1 MNIIGRKDEQ
11 HELNRLYESGS
22 PEFAVVYGRRRVG
35 KTFLVRETLGNK
47 FTFYAT
53 GVARGTKDDQLAAF
67 YAALLEYGL
76 PDRYARPT
84 SWMEAFELL
93 KVVIERS
100 AQKRKV
106 LFIDEMPWMDTAKSR
121 FVETL
126 DLFWNKWASARED
139 ILLIGCGSAAS
150 WMVRNIVR
158 SRGGLHN
165 RITCKIRLA
174 PFTLAETKSFLQSK
188 KIDWESRD
196 IAETYM
202 ILGGIPYYLNLLDRS
217 FSLAQNIDRLFF
229 KTSALLE
236 DEFDNLYSSLFKN
249 ASEHK
254 KIIEALSKHRSG
266 LTRERILAMTKLT
279 DGGTFGIKLDELE
292 QCGFI
297 RKYKAVGSKGQLY
310 QLTDFYTLF
319 YFKFL
324 NGQKEGDTA
333 RWMHLILSRTYST
346 WCGLAFERLCMN
358 EIEVIKSVLGIS
370 GIATKH
376 YSLQTPHAQVDML
389 IERADRVVSLC
400 EMKYYDGP
408 YTMTKKEA
416 EDMEKRIWEV
426 REKTMRKNIQ
436 VVLITPYGVKQNKY
450 SANSVHQVITLDDII
465 GE

>member
-11 HELNRLYESGS
+11 RELNRLYQSES
-22 PEFAVVYGRRRVG
+22 PEFAIVYGRRRVG
-35 KTFLVRETLGNK
+35 KTFLVRETLGHA
-47 FTFYAT
+47 FSFYAT
-53 GVARGTKDDQLAAF
+53 GVARGNKEDQLAAF
-67 YAALLEYGL
+67 HSALLEYGL
-76 PDRYARPT
+76 PVRYTRPV
-84 SWMEAFELL
+84 SWEEAFELL
-93 KVVIERS
+93 KIVVERS
-100 AQKRKV
+100 KQRRKV
-106 LFIDEMPWMDTAKSR
+106 LFIDEMPWMDTAKSK
-121 FVETL
+121 FLEAL

-150 WMVRNIVR
+150 WMVKNIVR

-165 RITCKIRLA
+165 RITCKIKLA
-174 PFTLAETKSFLQSK
+174 PFTLAETRSFLLSK
-188 KIDWESRD
+188 KVEWETRD
-196 IAETYM
+196 IAEIYM

-217 FSLAQNIDRLFF
+217 LSLAQNVDRLFF
-229 KTSALLE
+229 KSSALLD

-254 KIIEALSKHRSG
+254 KIIEALSKHKVG
-266 LTRERILAMTKLT
+266 LTRENILLTTKLT

-297 RKYKAVGSKGQLY
+297 RKYKAIGSKGQLY

-333 RWMHLILSRTYST
+333 RWMHLMLSRTYTT
-346 WCGLAFERLCMN
+346 WCGLAFERLCMS
-358 EIEVIKSVLGIS
+358 EIEMIKTVLGIS

-376 YSLQTPHAQVDML
+376 YSLQTPIAQVDML
-389 IERADRVVSLC
+389 IERADRVISLC
-400 EMKYYDGP
+400 EMKYYDSP
-408 YTMTKKEA
+408 YTMTKKDA

-450 SANSVHQVITLDDII
+450 SANAVHQVITLADIMK
-465 GE
+465 